1 MLELLAPAG
10 SPEAVTAAIQA
21 GADAVY
27 LGYGDFNARRN
38 AKNFSLEELASAVSY
53 CHVRGAKV
61 YLTLN
66 TLVTDRELPAAA
78 QVAAQAA
85 EVGVDAVL
93 IQDLGILRMLR
104 QAAPGLAV
112 HGSTQLTVHS
122 LDGVRRCAELGMS
135 RVVLS
140 RELSRDAIEHIC
152 LNSPIEIETF
162 VHGAL
167 CMCYSG
173 QCYFSSVIG
182 GRSGN
187 RGLCAQP
194 CRLKYGWGRKA
205 DGNPL
210 SLKDMSLA
218 GYLQDLKKLGVK
230 CLKIEGRMKRP
241 EYVSVVTGVYARAIR
256 EDREPTEQELRDLEA
271 AFSRQGF
278 TDGYYQDKK
287 GPAMFGVRE
296 EAPEPRE
303 LFAQARS
310 QYQSGELQRVD
321 VILYAMVRPGEPV
334 QVGVQ
339 DVDGRVVTAAGPVPE
354 SARTKPLTAEA
365 VEKQLARTG
374 GTPYRCARVRALVE
388 PGLSV
393 PVAALN
399 ALRRQVLEEL
409 TRQRGAAPAAPNVGP
424 FHAGVRYENRK
435 EPPVLTLSLRS
446 AGQLTP
452 ALCDL
457 KPALLYLP
465 AEELSAHP
473 EAAETALSAGVR
485 VGVTLPRIC
494 WDREREALDQQLS
507 AARSQGVTDALV
519 GTLDLIAPARDQG
532 FALRGDF
539 GLPVFNSQAIKE
551 LKRMGFASC
560 TASFELKL
568 AQIRDLSKLIDLEV
582 LVYGR
587 LPLMITEN
595 CILKNRD
602 GGCRR
607 SCEGQNRLLV
617 DRKGERFPVLRA
629 PGCRSEIF
637 NAKRLYLADKTNDYR
652 RVGAWAARLSFTTES
667 AQECLHIAR
676 QYLGQERPAL
686 DDITRGLYY
695 RDVE

>member
-27 LGYGDFNARRN
+27 LGCGDFNARRN

-53 CHVRGAKV
+53 CHIRGAKV

-66 TLVTDRELPAAA
+66 ILVTDRELPAAA
-78 QVAAQAA
+78 RTTAQAA
-85 EVGVDAVL
+85 EIGVDAVL

-122 LDGVRRCAELGMS
+122 LDGVLRCADLGME

-140 RELSRDAIEHIC
+140 RELSRDAIEYIC
-152 LNSPIEIETF
+152 THSPIEIETF

-194 CRLKYGWGRKA
+194 CRLKYGWGRRA

-218 GYLQDLKKLGVK
+218 GYIQDLKKLGVK

-241 EYVSVVTGVYARAIR
+241 EYVSVVAGVYARAIK
-256 EDREPTEQELRDLEA
+256 EDREPTAEELRDLEA

-278 TDGYYQDKK
+278 TDGYYRDEK

-303 LFAQARS
+303 LFSQARS

-321 VILYAMVRPGEPV
+321 VTLYAMVRPGEPV
-334 QVGVQ
+334 QVGVR
-339 DVDGRVVTAAGPVPE
+339 DGEGRVATAAGPVPE
-354 SARTKPLTAEA
+354 AARTKPLTAEA

-374 GTPYRCARVRALVE
+374 GTPYRCAKVRALVE

-399 ALRRQVLEEL
+399 ALRREVLEEL
-409 TRQRGAAPAAPNVGP
+409 TRQRGAAPEAPRTGP
-424 FHAGVRYENRK
+424 FHAGVRYENRR
-435 EPPVLTLSLRS
+435 EPPVLTVALRS

-457 KPALLYLP
+457 KPALVYLP
-465 AEELSAHP
+465 AEELAAHP
-473 EAAETALSAGVR
+473 EAAETVLNAGIR
-485 VGVTLPRIC
+485 LGVVLPRIC
-494 WDREREALDQQLS
+494 WDREREELDRQLE
-507 AARSQGVTDALV
+507 AARRLGAADALV
-519 GTLDLIAPARDQG
+519 GTLDLIAPARDRG
-532 FALRGDF
+532 FTLRGDF
-539 GLPVFNSQAIKE
+539 GLPVFNSQALKE
-551 LKRMGFASC
+551 LKRLGFASA

-582 LVYGR
+582 VVYGR
-587 LPLMITEN
+587 LPLMITEH

-607 SCEGQNRLLV
+607 SCETENRLLV

-637 NAKRLYLADKTNDYR
+637 NAKKLYLADKANDYR
-652 RVGAWAARLSFTTES
+652 RVGAWGARLSFTTET
-667 AQECLHIAR
+667 AEECLHIAR
-676 QYLGQERPAL
+676 QYLGRERPGL

>member
-194 CRLKYGWGRKA
+194 CRLKYGWGKKA

-241 EYVSVVTGVYARAIR
+241 EYVSVVTGVYARAIK
-256 EDREPTEQELRDLEA
+256 EDREPTDQELRDLEA

-321 VILYAMVRPGEPV
+321 VILYAMVRSGEPV

-339 DVDGRVVTAAGPVPE
+339 DVDGRVVTASGPVPE

-365 VEKQLARTG
+365 VEKQLSRTG

-435 EPPVLTLSLRS
+435 EPPALTLSLRS

-457 KPALLYLP
+457 KPALVYLP
-465 AEELSAHP
+465 AEELAAHP
-473 EAAETALSAGVR
+473 EAAETALAAGVR

-507 AARSQGVTDALV
+507 AARSQGVADALV

-637 NAKRLYLADKTNDYR
+637 NAKRLYLADKANDYR

>member
-27 LGYGDFNARRN
+27 LGCGDFNARRN

-53 CHVRGAKV
+53 CHIRGAKV

-78 QVAAQAA
+78 RTAAQAA
-85 EVGVDAVL
+85 EIGVDAVL

-122 LDGVRRCAELGMS
+122 LDGVRRCAELGMT

-140 RELSRDAIEHIC
+140 RELSREAISHIC
-152 LNSPIEIETF
+152 LHSPIEIETF

-194 CRLKYGWGRKA
+194 CRLKYGWGRRA

-218 GYLQDLKKLGVK
+218 GYIQDLKKLGVK

-241 EYVSVVTGVYARAIR
+241 EYVSVVAGVYARAIK
-256 EDREPTEQELRDLEA
+256 EDREPTAEELRDLEA

-278 TDGYYQDKK
+278 TDGYYRDEK

-303 LFAQARS
+303 LFSQARS

-321 VILYAMVRPGEPV
+321 VTLYAMVRPGEPV
-334 QVGVQ
+334 QVGVR
-339 DVDGRVVTAAGPVPE
+339 DGEGRVATAAGPVPE
-354 SARTKPLTAEA
+354 AARTKPLTAEA

-374 GTPYRCARVRALVE
+374 GTPYRCAKVRALVE

-399 ALRRQVLEEL
+399 ALRREVLEEL
-409 TRQRGAAPAAPNVGP
+409 TRQRGAAPEAPRTGP
-424 FHAGVRYENRK
+424 FHAGVRYENRR
-435 EPPVLTLSLRS
+435 EPPVLTVALRS

-457 KPALLYLP
+457 KPALVYLP
-465 AEELSAHP
+465 AEELAAHP
-473 EAAETALSAGVR
+473 EAAGTVLNAGIR
-485 VGVTLPRIC
+485 LGVVLPRIC
-494 WDREREALDQQLS
+494 WDREREELDRQLE
-507 AARSQGVTDALV
+507 AARRLGAADALV
-519 GTLDLIAPARDQG
+519 GTLDLIAPARDRG
-532 FALRGDF
+532 FTLRGDF
-539 GLPVFNSQAIKE
+539 GLPVFNSQALKE
-551 LKRMGFASC
+551 LKRLGFASA

-582 LVYGR
+582 VVYGR
-587 LPLMITEN
+587 LPLMITEH

-607 SCEGQNRLLV
+607 SCETENRLLV

-637 NAKRLYLADKTNDYR
+637 NAKKLYLADKAADYR
-652 RVGAWAARLSFTTES
+652 RVGAWGARLSFTTET
-667 AQECLHIAR
+667 AEECLHIAR
-676 QYLGQERPAL
+676 QYLGRERPDL

>member
-10 SPEAVTAAIQA
+10 SPEAVTAAVQA

-194 CRLKYGWGRKA
+194 CRLKYGWGKKA

-218 GYLQDLKKLGVK
+218 GYIQDLKKLGVK

-241 EYVSVVTGVYARAIR
+241 EYVSVVTGVYARAIK
-256 EDREPTEQELRDLEA
+256 EDREPTDQELRDLEA

-321 VILYAMVRPGEPV
+321 VILYSMVRPGEPV

-339 DVDGRVVTAAGPVPE
+339 DMDGRVVTAAGPVPE

-365 VEKQLARTG
+365 VEKQLSRTG

-457 KPALLYLP
+457 KPALVYLP

-473 EAAETALSAGVR
+473 EAAGTALAAGVR

-494 WDREREALDQQLS
+494 WDREREELDKQLS

-582 LVYGR
+582 VVYGR

-602 GGCRR
+602 GGCKR

-652 RVGAWAARLSFTTES
+652 RVGAWGARLSFTTES

>member
-194 CRLKYGWGRKA
+194 CRLKYGWGKKA

-241 EYVSVVTGVYARAIR
+241 EYVSVVTGVYARAIK
-256 EDREPTEQELRDLEA
+256 EDREPTDQELHDLEA

-321 VILYAMVRPGEPV
+321 VILYAMIRPGEPV

-409 TRQRGAAPAAPNVGP
+409 TRQRGTAPAAPNVGP

-435 EPPVLTLSLRS
+435 DPPALTLSLRS

-457 KPALLYLP
+457 KPALVYLP
-465 AEELSAHP
+465 AEELAAHP
-473 EAAETALSAGVR
+473 EAAETALAAGVR

-494 WDREREALDQQLS
+494 WDREREALDKQLS

-637 NAKRLYLADKTNDYR
+637 NAKRLYLADKANDYR

>member
-339 DVDGRVVTAAGPVPE
+339 DVDGRVVTAAGPIPE

-435 EPPVLTLSLRS
+435 EPPALTLSLRS

-457 KPALLYLP
+457 KPALVYLP
-465 AEELSAHP
+465 AEELAAHP

-637 NAKRLYLADKTNDYR
+637 NAKRLYLADKANDYR

>member
-27 LGYGDFNARRN
+27 LGCGDFNARRN

-53 CHVRGAKV
+53 CHIRGAKV

-78 QVAAQAA
+78 RTAAQAA
-85 EVGVDAVL
+85 EIGVDAVL

-122 LDGVRRCAELGMS
+122 LDGVRRCAELGMT

-140 RELSRDAIEHIC
+140 RELSREAISHIC
-152 LNSPIEIETF
+152 LHSPIEIETF

-194 CRLKYGWGRKA
+194 CRLKYGWGRRA

-210 SLKDMSLA
+210 SLKDTSLA
-218 GYLQDLKKLGVK
+218 GYIQDLKKLGVK

-241 EYVSVVTGVYARAIR
+241 EYVSVVAGVYARAIK
-256 EDREPTEQELRDLEA
+256 EDREPTAEELRDLEA

-278 TDGYYQDKK
+278 TDGYYRDEK

-303 LFAQARS
+303 LFSQARS

-321 VILYAMVRPGEPV
+321 VTLYAMVRPGEPV
-334 QVGVQ
+334 QVGVR
-339 DVDGRVVTAAGPVPE
+339 DGEGRVATAAGPVPE
-354 SARTKPLTAEA
+354 AARTKPLTAEA

-374 GTPYRCARVRALVE
+374 GTPYRCAKVRALVE

-399 ALRRQVLEEL
+399 AQRREVLEEL
-409 TRQRGAAPAAPNVGP
+409 TRQRGAAPEAPRTGP
-424 FHAGVRYENRK
+424 FHAGVRYENRR
-435 EPPVLTLSLRS
+435 EPPVLTLALRS

-457 KPALLYLP
+457 KPALVYLP
-465 AEELSAHP
+465 AEELAAHP
-473 EAAETALSAGVR
+473 EAAETVLTAGIR
-485 VGVTLPRIC
+485 LGVVLPRIC
-494 WDREREALDQQLS
+494 WDREREELDRQLE
-507 AARSQGVTDALV
+507 AARRLGAADALV
-519 GTLDLIAPARDQG
+519 GTLDLIAPARDRG
-532 FALRGDF
+532 FTLRGDF
-539 GLPVFNSQAIKE
+539 GLPVFNSQALKE
-551 LKRMGFASC
+551 LKRLGFASA

-582 LVYGR
+582 VVYGR
-587 LPLMITEN
+587 LPLMITEH

-607 SCEGQNRLLV
+607 SCETENRLLV

-637 NAKRLYLADKTNDYR
+637 NAKKLYLADKAADYR
-652 RVGAWAARLSFTTES
+652 RVGAWGARLSFTTET
-667 AQECLHIAR
+667 AEECLHIAR
-676 QYLGQERPAL
+676 QYLGRERPGL

>member
-194 CRLKYGWGRKA
+194 CRLKYGWGKKA

-218 GYLQDLKKLGVK
+218 GYIQDLKKLGVK

-241 EYVSVVTGVYARAIR
+241 EYVSVVTGVYARAIK
-256 EDREPTEQELRDLEA
+256 EDREPTDQELRDLEA

-339 DVDGRVVTAAGPVPE
+339 DVDGRVVTASGPVPE

-365 VEKQLARTG
+365 VEKQLSRTG

-435 EPPVLTLSLRS
+435 EPPALTLSLRS

-457 KPALLYLP
+457 KPALVYLP
-465 AEELSAHP
+465 AEELAAHP
-473 EAAETALSAGVR
+473 EAAGTALAAGVR

-494 WDREREALDQQLS
+494 WDREREALDKQLS
-507 AARSQGVTDALV
+507 AARSQGVADALV

-551 LKRMGFASC
+551 LKRVGFASC

-582 LVYGR
+582 VVYGR

-637 NAKRLYLADKTNDYR
+637 NAKRLYLADKANDYR

>member
-27 LGYGDFNARRN
+27 LGCGDFNARRN

-53 CHVRGAKV
+53 CHIRGAKV

-78 QVAAQAA
+78 RTAAQAA
-85 EVGVDAVL
+85 EIGVDAVL

-122 LDGVRRCAELGMS
+122 LDGVRRCAELGMT

-140 RELSRDAIEHIC
+140 RELSREAISHIC
-152 LNSPIEIETF
+152 LHSPIEIETF

-194 CRLKYGWGRKA
+194 CRLKYGWGRRA

-218 GYLQDLKKLGVK
+218 GYIQDLKKLGVK

-241 EYVSVVTGVYARAIR
+241 EYVSVVAGVYARAIK
-256 EDREPTEQELRDLEA
+256 EDREPTAEELRDLEA

-278 TDGYYQDKK
+278 TDGYYRDEK

-303 LFAQARS
+303 LFSQARS

-321 VILYAMVRPGEPV
+321 VTLYAMVRPGEPV
-334 QVGVQ
+334 QVGVR
-339 DVDGRVVTAAGPVPE
+339 DGEGRVATAAGPVPE
-354 SARTKPLTAEA
+354 AARTKPLTAEA

-374 GTPYRCARVRALVE
+374 GTPYRCAKVRALVE

-399 ALRRQVLEEL
+399 ALRREVLEEL
-409 TRQRGAAPAAPNVGP
+409 TRQRGAAPEAPRTGP
-424 FHAGVRYENRK
+424 FHAGVRYENRR
-435 EPPVLTLSLRS
+435 EPPVLTLALRS

-457 KPALLYLP
+457 KPALVYLP
-465 AEELSAHP
+465 AEELAAHP
-473 EAAETALSAGVR
+473 EAAGTVLNAGIR
-485 VGVTLPRIC
+485 LGVVLPRIC
-494 WDREREALDQQLS
+494 WDREREELDRQLE
-507 AARSQGVTDALV
+507 AARRLGAADALV
-519 GTLDLIAPARDQG
+519 GTLDLIAPARDRG
-532 FALRGDF
+532 FTLRGDF
-539 GLPVFNSQAIKE
+539 GLPVFNSQALKE
-551 LKRMGFASC
+551 LKRLGFASA

-582 LVYGR
+582 VAYGR
-587 LPLMITEN
+587 LPLMITEH

-607 SCEGQNRLLV
+607 SCETENRLLV

-637 NAKRLYLADKTNDYR
+637 NAKKLYLADKAADYR
-652 RVGAWAARLSFTTES
+652 RVGAWGARLSFTTET
-667 AQECLHIAR
+667 AEECLHIAR
-676 QYLGQERPAL
+676 QYLGRERPGL

>member
-1 MLELLAPAG
+1 M
-10 SPEAVTAAIQA
+10 
-21 GADAVY
+21 
-27 LGYGDFNARRN
+27 
-38 AKNFSLEELASAVSY
+38 
-53 CHVRGAKV
+53 
-61 YLTLN
+61 
-66 TLVTDRELPAAA
+66 
-78 QVAAQAA
+78 
-85 EVGVDAVL
+85 DAVL

-122 LDGVRRCAELGMS
+122 LDGVRRCAELGMT

-140 RELSRDAIEHIC
+140 RELSREAISHIC
-152 LNSPIEIETF
+152 LHSPIEIETF

-194 CRLKYGWGRKA
+194 CRLKYGWGRRA

-218 GYLQDLKKLGVK
+218 GYIQDLKKLGVK

-241 EYVSVVTGVYARAIR
+241 EYVSVVAGVYARAIK
-256 EDREPTEQELRDLEA
+256 EDREPTAEELRDLEA

-278 TDGYYQDKK
+278 TDGYYRDEK

-303 LFAQARS
+303 LFSQARS

-321 VILYAMVRPGEPV
+321 VTLYAMVRPGEPV
-334 QVGVQ
+334 QVGVR
-339 DVDGRVVTAAGPVPE
+339 DGEGRVATAAGPVPE
-354 SARTKPLTAEA
+354 AARTKPLTAEA

-374 GTPYRCARVRALVE
+374 GTPYRCAKVRALVE

-399 ALRRQVLEEL
+399 ALRREVLEEL
-409 TRQRGAAPAAPNVGP
+409 TRQRGAAPEAPRTGP
-424 FHAGVRYENRK
+424 FHAGVRYENRR
-435 EPPVLTLSLRS
+435 EPPVLTLALRS

-457 KPALLYLP
+457 KPALVYLP
-465 AEELSAHP
+465 AEELAAHP
-473 EAAETALSAGVR
+473 EAAETVLNAGIR
-485 VGVTLPRIC
+485 LGVVLPRIC
-494 WDREREALDQQLS
+494 WDREREELDRQLE
-507 AARSQGVTDALV
+507 AARRLGAADALV
-519 GTLDLIAPARDQG
+519 GTLDLIAPARDRG
-532 FALRGDF
+532 FTLRGDF
-539 GLPVFNSQAIKE
+539 GLPVFNSQALKE
-551 LKRMGFASC
+551 LKRLGFASA

-582 LVYGR
+582 VVYGR
-587 LPLMITEN
+587 LPLMITEH

-607 SCEGQNRLLV
+607 SCETENRLLV

-637 NAKRLYLADKTNDYR
+637 NAKKLYLADKAADYR
-652 RVGAWAARLSFTTES
+652 RVGAWGARLSFTTET
-667 AQECLHIAR
+667 AEECLHIAR
-676 QYLGQERPAL
+676 QYLGRERPGL

>member
-10 SPEAVTAAIQA
+10 SPEAVTAAVQA

-140 RELSRDAIEHIC
+140 RELSRDAIGHIC

-339 DVDGRVVTAAGPVPE
+339 DVDGRVVTAAGPIPE

-374 GTPYRCARVRALVE
+374 GTPYRCAKVRALVE